1 MMTQSLRENT
11 WPSSQVCTEGGCQE
25 AEPDGRGPEELGFI
39 YLEVRLSI
47 TGAAGTAHTRSTHA
61 CTCVHSKLSRWA
73 HLSLQH
79 SHEKEKGLGLL
90 ALEEFVYSDIIKST
104 I

>member
-11 WPSSQVCTEGGCQE
+11 WPSSQVCKEGGCQE

-47 TGAAGTAHTRSTHA
+47 GAAGTARTCSTHA
-61 CTCVHSKLSRWA
+61 HAGTQA
-73 HLSLQH
+73 FP
-79 SHEKEKGLGLL
+79 LGPPVS
-90 ALEEFVYSDIIKST
+90 AAFS
-104 I
+104 